1 VIEMQRIGCG
11 SIARSDIGRQ
21 VELHG
26 WVNRRRDHGGLVFID
41 LRDREGLTQ
50 VVFDP
55 EQAPAFQEA
64 HTLRHEDVV
73 RVRGPVRAR
82 PAGTENPKLRTG
94 EVEVEALE
102 VLVLSRSE
110 TPPFP
115 VNLDEDVDE
124 GLRLKYRYLDLRR
137 PRLVR
142 NLTIRHKFL
151 KAVRDYFDAQDFL
164 EIETPILIKPTPE
177 GARDYLVPSRL
188 TRGSFYA
195 LPQSPQILKQ
205 LAMVSGLGRYMQI
218 ARCFRDED
226 SRSDRQPEFTQ
237 IDVEMSF
244 VEQEDVM
251 RVMESMMIETFEKT
265 LGVTLAKPFPR
276 LTFAEAMRRFGSDK
290 PDLRFGLELADIGGI
305 FAHTEFAVFK
315 GALESGGSV
324 IAVRWPGGAAS
335 SRREFDAMV
344 ERAKEHG
351 AKGLVWIAL
360 AADGTKSPMAKFLDD
375 DTLAKLRAA
384 TEAQTGDAIL
394 IVADKTATAQGVA
407 GKLRLDVAD
416 RAGLRD
422 AESFAFCWV
431 YDFPLFEL
439 DEETGRWTFTHHPFT
454 SPAPGHEDLMER
466 DPGSARALHYDM
478 VLNGVELG
486 SGSIR
491 ITTPELQARV
501 FHALGMQD
509 EEIQERFGFLL
520 EAFRYGVPPMGGMA
534 LGVDRIVQIMVGES
548 SIRDV
553 IAFPK
558 NQQGRDLM
566 LEAPSRVP
574 KANLDELGIRIVG
587 EPS

>member
-1 VIEMQRIGCG
+1 MQRLGCG
-11 SIARSDIGRQ
+11 AIDRSHIGSH
-21 VELHG
+21 VEFNG

-41 LRDREGLTQ
+41 LRDRDGLTQ
-50 VVFDP
+50 VVFGP
-55 EQAPAFQEA
+55 EDSPAFEEA
-64 HTLRHEDVV
+64 HSLRNEDVI
-73 RVRGPVRAR
+73 RVRGAVRAR
-82 PAGTENPKLRTG
+82 PAGTENPRLKTG
-94 EVEVEALE
+94 EVEVQALE
-102 VLVLSRSE
+102 LQVLSRSE
-110 TPPFP
+110 VPPFP

-142 NLTIRHKFL
+142 NLTVRHKYL
-151 KAVRDYFDAQDFL
+151 KAVRDFFDANDFL
-164 EIETPILIKPTPE
+164 EIETPVLIKPTPE
-177 GARDYLVPSRL
+177 GARDYLVPARL

-205 LAMVSGLGRYMQI
+205 LCMVAGLGRYVQI

-226 SRSDRQPEFTQ
+226 LRSDRQPEFTQ

-251 RVMESMMIETFEKT
+251 RIMERMMIETFERT
-265 LGVTLAKPFPR
+265 LGVTLEKPFPR
-276 LTFAEAMRRFGSDK
+276 LSFGEAMRRFGSDK
-290 PDLRFGLELADIGGI
+290 PDLRFGLELVDAGAI
-305 FAHTEFAVFK
+305 FAGTEFAVFK
-315 GALESGGSV
+315 STLESGGAV
-324 IAVRWPGGAAS
+324 IALRWPGGAAS
-335 SRREFDAMV
+335 SRREFDAIV

-360 AADGTKSPMAKFLDD
+360 GADGVKSPIAKFLDGR
-375 DTLAKLRAA
+375 TLMALR
-384 TEAQTGDAIL
+384 EACGAQSGDAIL
-394 IVADKTATAQGVA
+394 IVADKTPTAQGVA
-407 GKLRLDVAD
+407 GKLRLDVAE
-416 RAGLRD
+416 RAHLRD
-422 AESFAFCWV
+422 PKSFAFCWV
-431 YDFPLFEL
+431 SDFPLFEL
-439 DEETGRWTFTHHPFT
+439 DEETGHWTFTHHPFT
-454 SPAPGHEDLMER
+454 SPAPGHADLMES

-491 ITTPELQARV
+491 ITTPELQQRV
-501 FHALGMQD
+501 FHALGMSN

-534 LGVDRIVQIMVGES
+534 LGVDRIIQIMVGES

-566 LEAPSRVP
+566 LEAPSPVT
-574 KANLDELGIRIVG
+574 KANLEELGLRLAG
-587 EPS
+587 EQR

>member
-1 VIEMQRIGCG
+1 MQRLGCG
-11 SIARSDIGRQ
+11 AIDRSHIASH
-21 VELHG
+21 VELNG
-26 WVNRRRDHGGLVFID
+26 WINRRRDHGGLVFID

-55 EQAPAFQEA
+55 KNADAFSGA
-64 HTLRHEDVV
+64 HALRHEDVI
-73 RVRGPVRAR
+73 RVRGAVRAR
-82 PAGTENPKLRTG
+82 PAGTENPHLKTG

-102 VLVLSRSE
+102 LQVLSRSDV
-110 TPPFP
+110 PPFP
-115 VNLDEDVDE
+115 INLDEDVDE

-142 NLTIRHKFL
+142 NLTVRHKYL
-151 KAVRDYFDAQDFL
+151 KAVRDFFDANDFL
-164 EIETPILIKPTPE
+164 EIETPVLIKPTPE
-177 GARDYLVPSRL
+177 GARDYLVPARL
-188 TRGSFYA
+188 TRGYFYA

-205 LAMVSGLGRYMQI
+205 LCMVAGLGRYVQI

-226 SRSDRQPEFTQ
+226 LRSDRQPEFTQ

-251 RVMESMMIETFEKT
+251 QIMERMMIQTFEQT
-265 LGVTLAKPFPR
+265 LDVTLEKPFPR
-276 LTFAEAMRRFGSDK
+276 FSFGEAMRRFGSDK
-290 PDLRFGLELADIGGI
+290 PDLRFGLELADAAAI
-305 FAHTEFAVFK
+305 FANTEFAVFK
-315 GALESGGSV
+315 GTLESGGSV
-324 IAVRWPGGAAS
+324 IALRWPGGGAS

-360 AADGTKSPMAKFLDD
+360 GADGVKSPVAKFLDEA
-375 DTLAKLRAA
+375 TLAALR
-384 TEAQTGDAIL
+384 EASGAETGDAIL
-394 IVADKTATAQGVA
+394 IVADKTVTAQSVA
-407 GKLRLDVAD
+407 GKLRLDVAE

-422 AESFAFCWV
+422 PKTFAFCWV

-439 DEETGRWTFTHHPFT
+439 DEQTGHWTFTHHPFT
-454 SPAPGHEDLMER
+454 SPAPGHADLMES
-466 DPGSARALHYDM
+466 DPGSTRALHYDM

-491 ITTPELQARV
+491 ITTPELQQRV
-501 FHALGMQD
+501 FRALGMSD

-534 LGVDRIVQIMVGES
+534 LGVDRIIQIMVGES

-566 LEAPSRVP
+566 LEAPSPVT
-574 KANLDELGIRIVG
+574 KANLEELGLRLAG
-587 EPS
+587 EQR

>member
-1 VIEMQRIGCG
+1 MQRVGCG
-11 SIARSDIGRQ
+11 FVTRREIGRHL
-21 VELHG
+21 ELNG

-41 LRDREGLTQ
+41 LRDRDGLTQ

-55 EQAPAFQEA
+55 ENAAAFEPA
-64 HTLRHEDVV
+64 HTLRHEDVI
-73 RVRGPVRAR
+73 RVRGVVRAR
-82 PAGTENPKLRTG
+82 PSGTENPRLATG
-94 EVEVEALE
+94 EVELEALE
-102 VLVLSRSE
+102 LQVLSRSE

-142 NLTIRHKFL
+142 NLTVRHRFI
-151 KAVRDYFDAQDFL
+151 KAVRDYFDAQGFL

-177 GARDYLVPSRL
+177 GARDYLVPARLSR
-188 TRGSFYA
+188 GQFYA

-205 LAMVSGLGRYMQI
+205 LSMVSGLGRYMQI

-244 VEQEDVM
+244 VDQEDVM

-265 LGVTLAKPFPR
+265 LDVTLEKPFAR
-276 LTFAEAMRRFGSDK
+276 LSFAEAMRRFGSDK
-290 PDLRFGLELADIGGI
+290 PDLRFDLELADAGEI
-305 FAHTEFAVFK
+305 FAGSEFAVFK
-315 GALESGGSV
+315 GVLEAGGAV
-324 IAVRWPGGAAS
+324 IALRWPGGGSS

-360 AADGTKSPMAKFLDD
+360 GADGVKSPMAKFLDEPR
-375 DTLAKLRAA
+375 LERLRAA
-384 TEAQTGDAIL
+384 TGAQSGDAIL
-394 IVADKTATAQGVA
+394 IVADRTASAQSVA

-422 AESFAFCWV
+422 PKRFAFCWV

-454 SPAPGHEDLMER
+454 SPAPGHEEMMER
-466 DPGSARALHYDM
+466 DPANARALHYDM

-491 ITTPELQARV
+491 ITTPELQSRV
-501 FHALGMQD
+501 FHALGMGD

-520 EAFRYGVPPMGGMA
+520 EAFKFGVPPMGGMA
-534 LGVDRIVQIMVGES
+534 LGVDRIVQTMVGES

-566 LEAPSRVP
+566 LDAPSRVP
-574 KANLDELGIRIVG
+574 KPNLDELGLRLVG
-587 EPS
+587 EQQP